1 MEHFYS
7 QIVSFYFDLFNLLG
21 KGHLSWTT
29 LVLSK
34 LLPVTVLDVTFHVI
48 LCVLFG
54 NDATI
59 AQSGSDYSLGVKA
72 RVVLMHFTIIRHCF
86 GCGLASCCSYSC
98 VQFWDSLFRVF
109 FVWNHIT
116 KLTYCGWKGSVQ
128 QCSWLCGG
136 LVRRKDCLCSF
147 LGLLFLASGT

>member
-1 MEHFYS
+1 MTVDAVFYMKSHWSSPVKVGFYTENKTNGAFLQPNS

-98 VQFWDSLFRVF
+98 VQF
-109 FVWNHIT
+109 
-116 KLTYCGWKGSVQ
+116 
-128 QCSWLCGG
+128 
-136 LVRRKDCLCSF
+136 
-147 LGLLFLASGT
+147 